1 MRHCRLSFAG
11 GRRGTGGPHAR
22 GASDFSGVSCDF
34 RRPGAKLPLAVRR
47 GLVYHRPSVR
57 PALVRAAKLDQ
68 GGSHVFSH
76 IDRRL
81 A

>member
-1 MRHCRLSFAG
+1 MALPLMVC
-11 GRRGTGGPHAR
+11 GRSARTKAPHAR
-22 GASDFSGVSCDF
+22 GASGLSGVSCDF
-34 RRPGAKLPLAVRR
+34 RRPGPELALAVRL

-68 GGSHVFSH
+68 GGSPVFSH